1 MISMNNQ
8 TNKQIYI
15 SDFICLFITIL
26 KKKGIS
32 VLNINTFQEFI
43 LTNQDNQKCQSLIIK
58 IDKDTIDKQLTEVMQ
73 ELKNEKILCVINK
86 NNKDI
91 VYISKKVF
99 DINLIKLRKEK
110 YRELIKLVKE
120 YRKAELTEMKN
131 VISHLDSQE
140 ETSMDNALEGLNK
153 ILTKQKQT
161 K

>member
-1 MISMNNQ
+1 
-8 TNKQIYI
+8 
-15 SDFICLFITIL
+15 
-26 KKKGIS
+26 
-32 VLNINTFQEFI
+32 
-43 LTNQDNQKCQSLIIK
+43 
-58 IDKDTIDKQLTEVMQ
+58 MQ
-73 ELKNEKILCVINK
+73 ELKNEKILFVINK

-140 ETSMDNALEGLNK
+140 ETSMDNVLEGLNK

>member
-8 TNKQIYI
+8 PKKITYH
-15 SDFICLFITIL
+15 DFVCLFITIL

-32 VLNINTFQEFI
+32 TLNINTFQEFI
-43 LTNQDNQKCQSLIIK
+43 LTNQDNQKSQNLIIK

-131 VISHLDSQE
+131 VISHLYSQE